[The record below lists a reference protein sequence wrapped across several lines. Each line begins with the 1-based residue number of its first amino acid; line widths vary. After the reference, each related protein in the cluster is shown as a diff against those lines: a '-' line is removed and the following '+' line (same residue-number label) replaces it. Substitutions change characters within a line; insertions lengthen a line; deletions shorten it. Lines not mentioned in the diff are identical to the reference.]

1 MPKPLLKD
9 DDLTDLPWEDSEGNV
24 QENLDGQKLRKYV
37 LGLMNDKIR
46 AQNARDT
53 AKTERDEFETKVSE
67 LEASG
72 LDPAKLDQSVKDL
85 KATNK
90 ALERQLSEPSQREI
104 RLEVALEKGLTL
116 KQANRLVGKD
126 RDELMEDADEYL
138 SEVKPADPKND
149 DDEGDDGKD
158 PEVPPLPTRRPGGSR
173 QNGFTPPP
181 SGDDDIPD
189 IDFTRL

>member
-9 DDLTDLPWEDSEGNV
+9 EDLTDLPWEDEDGNV
-24 QENLDGQKLRKYV
+24 RENLDGGKLRKFV

-46 AQNARDT
+46 AQNSRDLT
-53 AKTERDEFETKVSE
+53 KAERDEFETKVSD

-72 LDPAKLDQSVKDL
+72 LDPAKLDQTVKDL
-85 KATNK
+85 NAKNK
-90 ALERQLSEPSQREI
+90 ALEKQLSEPSAREI

-126 RDELMEDADEYL
+126 RDELLEDADEYL
-138 SEVKPADPKND
+138 SEVKPKDSKK
-149 DDEGDDGKD
+149 DDEDDDGKD
-158 PEVPPLPTRRPGGSR
+158 PEVPPLPTRRPGGNR

-181 SGDDDIPD
+181 SGADELPD

>member
-9 DDLTDLPWEDSEGNV
+9 EDLTDLPWEDEDGNV
-24 QENLDGQKLRKYV
+24 QEKLDGPKLRKFV

-53 AKTERDEFETKVSE
+53 AKTERDEFETKASE

-72 LDPAKLDQSVKDL
+72 LDPAKVDQTVKDL
-85 KATNK
+85 KAANK
-90 ALERQLSEPSQREI
+90 ALEKQLAEPSLHEI

-126 RDELMEDADEYL
+126 RDELLEDADEYL
-138 SEVKPADPKND
+138 AEVAPKD
-149 DDEGDDGKD
+149 SKKDDENDGDED
-158 PEVPPLPTRRPGGSR
+158 PDVPPLPTRRPGGAR

-181 SGDDDIPD
+181 SGADELPD

>member
-9 DDLTDLPWEDSEGNV
+9 EDLTDLPWEDEDGNV
-24 QENLDGQKLRKYV
+24 RADFDGPKFRKYV

-53 AKTERDEFETKVSE
+53 AKTERDEFETKASE
-67 LEASG
+67 LEAAG
-72 LDPAKLDQSVKDL
+72 LDPAKVDQTLKDL
-85 KATNK
+85 KAANK
-90 ALERQLSEPSQREI
+90 ALEKRLVEPSEREI

-126 RDELMEDADEYL
+126 RDELLEDADEYL
-138 SEVKPADPKND
+138 AEVTPKDPKK
-149 DDEGDDGKD
+149 DDENDGDQD
-158 PEVPPLPTRRPGGSR
+158 EVPPLPTRRPGNR

-181 SGDDDIPD
+181 SGGDELPE